1 MLHGKKPQN
10 TQNYPWSKKVLY
22 CQTSQKLKK
31 SKAHYESPREEP
43 WSMYIQLYLI
53 MKLFFFNRTSYNYC
67 LEWSLGHTG
76 LELLSK
82 LIYSLKDNNEWWGKC
97 FITYKTLENKMTLGL
112 KYSYDNS
119 LDG

>member
-43 WSMYIQLYLI
+43 
-53 MKLFFFNRTSYNYC
+53 
-67 LEWSLGHTG
+67 
-76 LELLSK
+76 
-82 LIYSLKDNNEWWGKC
+82 
-97 FITYKTLENKMTLGL
+97 
-112 KYSYDNS
+112 
-119 LDG
+119 